1 MKIRLRFAAAL
12 AALMMCCFFTSVAK
26 ADVPQE
32 EAPEFRANIEWS
44 PQGYIVKGTFTEF
57 PPDISRAETLYSL
70 DAETYQD
77 SGEEWDITNWS
88 CGPWTDWDEADL
100 EKFHNQTC
108 LHSNT
113 EPLKSYL
120 AGKLDRFYVKLRLT
134 RENGIIYETRGTVIE
149 RRSTMPV
156 PDEMTP
162 YAVFAPSICVRT
174 FRPFSYYG
182 RYQITVSEDAAPEEI
197 AAFLPD
203 TLPIRIGLQK
213 GCTSVADCIVD
224 CPVAWKPLPDLSL
237 TAGESV
243 TIPDAAEEILVPG
256 GTMLNTPLGAFQL
269 KESLGID
276 PLGINQPDRFMDEV
290 RLVLNV
296 VAKDSS
302 PTGALSCDYNGL
314 ALAFH
319 QKPTKATAIR
329 AYALSEGDTEWT
341 ELSGVPLLD
350 AVNAQPS
357 TPGSGYTYVLDNTH
371 ELYQSYMAAY
381 NEGREPSP
389 FFIGI
394 KIDGGVYD
402 GKNLILPWP
411 STYDLPLN
419 LPEPGG
425 SGGNEAN
432 AGADNQGDSTPEG
445 QRPNLPDL
453 SGAGGNDGSGGSG
466 GNGGSG
472 GSDHTGSYGGSHTG
486 GGMQKGQR
494 PQQPASGNSAGNN
507 GSGGSNHTG
516 SYGGVHTSGGTET
529 GQRPKLMQDTGVNGA
544 ALSGENS
551 GQGNPQAPSDTH
563 MAAASGAYAQNP
575 QGAQAAAGT
584 AAKTAFSDAGSSEN
598 NETDAPAESLTL
610 TPTPRPAQD
619 NESSARTLSVKEK
632 NSGSSAENSSG
643 KFLVLIFASITGA
656 SCTAGISVA
665 AIAGRPGRFRKFKKT
680 QEYNRNR

>member
-12 AALMMCCFFTSVAK
+12 AALMMCCFFTSVVK
-26 ADVPQE
+26 ADVLQE
-32 EAPEFRANIEWS
+32 EAPGFRANIEWS

-57 PPDISRAETLYSL
+57 PPDISRVETLYSL
-70 DAETYQD
+70 DGETYQD
-77 SGEEWDITNWS
+77 SGEEWNITNWS

-149 RRSTMPV
+149 RGSPMPV
-156 PDEMTP
+156 PDEMAP
-162 YAVFAPSICVRT
+162 HAVFAPSICVRT

-182 RYQITVSEDAAPEEI
+182 RYQITVSEGASPEKI

-203 TLPIRIGLQK
+203 TLPIQIGLQK
-213 GCTSVADCIVD
+213 GCTYVADSIVD
-224 CPVAWKPLPDLSL
+224 CPVTWKPLPDLSL

-314 ALAFH
+314 AMAFH
-319 QKPTKATAIR
+319 QKPTKARAIR

-357 TPGSGYTYVLDNTH
+357 TPGSGYAYVLDNTH

-394 KIDGGVYD
+394 KIEGGVYD
-402 GKNLILPWP
+402 GENLILPWP
-411 STYDLPLN
+411 STYDLPLD
-419 LPEPGG
+419 LPELGG

-453 SGAGGNDGSGGSG
+453 SGSGGNSGSGGSG
-466 GNGGSG
+466 
-472 GSDHTGSYGGSHTG
+472 HTGSNDGGHTG
-486 GGMQKGQR
+486 SDIQEGQR
-494 PQQPASGNSAGNN
+494 PQHPTSGNSAGN
-507 GSGGSNHTG
+507 GSSSGSNHTG
-516 SYGGVHTSGGTET
+516 SLGGIHTNGGTET
-529 GQRPKLMQDTGVNGA
+529 GQRPGLMQDTGMKGT
-544 ALSGENS
+544 ALSGGNS
-551 GQGNPQAPSDTH
+551 GQWNPQAPSDTH
-563 MAAASGAYAQNP
+563 MAAESGAYAQNP

-584 AAKTAFSDAGSSEN
+584 AAKTAFPDAGSSEN
-598 NETDAPAESLTL
+598 KETDAPAESLAL
-610 TPTPRPAQD
+610 TPTSRPAQD
-619 NESSARTLSVKEK
+619 NGSSARTLSVKEES
-632 NSGSSAENSSG
+632 SGSSAENSRG
-643 KFLVLIFASITGA
+643 KFLVLIFASITVA

-665 AIAGRPGRFRKFKKT
+665 AIAGRPDRCRKFKKT
-680 QEYNRNR
+680 QAYNRNR